1 MSKKRFFLAAVLAAG
16 IGLTTT
22 AYQAPP
28 LLLVEDE
35 DGVVE
40 QPAQTISAKE
50 SNPADQRKTAKSAPA
65 PSTAQGGLV
74 LIDEEENTQ
83 VQDDRKAEETR
94 LEQERIEAEKR
105 AEEVRLTA
113 EKKAKAEADKKAK
126 EEAVRIEKAR
136 QDSIKA
142 AQEEAKRIEKARQDS
157 IKAAKAEAIRIE
169 KMRQDSI
176 RAARQD
182 SIRIEKARQDSIEQ
196 AQEAERIRIEKAR
209 QDSIEQAQEAERI
222 RIEQARQDSI
232 EQAQETERIR
242 IEKARQDSI
251 DQAQEA
257 ERIRIEK
264 ARQDSIE
271 QAQEAERI
279 RIEQARQDSIEQAQ
293 EAERVRIE
301 KARQDSI
308 EQAQEAERIR
318 IEKAR
323 QDSIEQAQEAER
335 VRIEKARQDSIEQAQ
350 EAERIRI
357 EQARLDSIR
366 VAQEEAIREKARQ
379 DSILRIAQELMPRNI
394 DIEKVPQD
402 HPIHN
407 AQKENEKQKE
417 DVGKQPNAAVQVYV
431 APSAS
436 APAQNTQSDDLNSKM
451 LEAVQRAYE
460 EALKQANKS
469 DSIRLV
475 QWQLE
480 QELKKLKEQ
489 QAAQEAQ
496 KQKEKEEKEA
506 AEQAAALAAQ
516 AAAQQ
521 EAANAQPEKETV
533 FTRYYKHSG
542 RNMLSILSIG
552 YSTYFQVGSA
562 VAAGAS
568 PTGDAFR
575 RHLLNVEL
583 FEWRAKCFGMQMF
596 NFEMELNT
604 PFVSE
609 ENPEQNRYLFER
621 GGENADERVEATA
634 KTMWFAYKPAVKFY
648 IPCTKWLAIEL
659 YGGAEVDLTKMWSKI
674 NSTYYTGYHNET
686 NQDGLR
692 IPEQNSFVGVYGG
705 AGFMLTAVPQVPLE
719 IKAEYRHP
727 VKGNTALVPQGVY
740 ISAQLHLAS
749 PIKK

>member
-1 MSKKRFFLAAVLAAG
+1 MSKTRFFLAAVAAAG
-16 IGLTTT
+16 ICLTTT

-65 PSTAQGGLV
+65 PSTAQGGFVLISEEEETAAELPAQNSATADQSKTTKSASVQPTAQGGLV

-105 AEEVRLTA
+105 AEEVRLAA
-113 EKKAKAEADKKAK
+113 EKKAKAEADKK
-126 EEAVRIEKAR
+126 
-136 QDSIKA
+136 
-142 AQEEAKRIEKARQDS
+142 
-157 IKAAKAEAIRIE
+157 AKAEAIRIE

-222 RIEQARQDSI
+222 RIE
-232 EQAQETERIR
+232 
-242 IEKARQDSI
+242 KAH
-251 DQAQEA
+251 
-257 ERIRIEK
+257 
-264 ARQDSIE
+264 
-271 QAQEAERI
+271 
-279 RIEQARQDSIEQAQ
+279 
-293 EAERVRIE
+293 
-301 KARQDSI
+301 QDSI

-335 VRIEKARQDSIEQAQ
+335 IRIEKARQDSIEQAQ

-394 DIEKVPQD
+394 DIEKVLQD
-402 HPIHN
+402 HPIRN

-417 DVGKQPNAAVQVYV
+417 DDEKQPNAAVQVYV

-489 QAAQEAQ
+489 QAALDAQ

-521 EAANAQPEKETV
+521 QAANAQPEKETV

-552 YSTYFQVGSA
+552 YSTYFQVGPA

-596 NFEMELNT
+596 NFEMGLNT

-692 IPEQNSFVGVYGG
+692 IPEQNFFVGVYGG

-719 IKAEYRHP
+719 IKAEYRHS

>member
-50 SNPADQRKTAKSAPA
+50 SNSADQRKTAKSAPA
-65 PSTAQGGLV
+65 PSTSQGGFVLISEEEETAAELPAQNSAAADQSKPTKSASVQPTAQGGLV
-74 LIDEEENTQ
+74 LIDEEENSQ

-105 AEEVRLTA
+105 AEEARLAA

-126 EEAVRIEKAR
+126 EEAARIEKAR

-157 IKAAKAEAIRIE
+157 INAAKAEAIRIE

-182 SIRIEKARQDSIEQ
+182 S
-196 AQEAERIRIEKAR
+196 
-209 QDSIEQAQEAERI
+209 
-222 RIEQARQDSI
+222 
-232 EQAQETERIR
+232 IR

-279 RIEQARQDSIEQAQ
+279 C
-293 EAERVRIE
+293 IE

-335 VRIEKARQDSIEQAQ
+335 IRIEKARQDSIEQAQ

-402 HPIHN
+402 HPIRN

-489 QAAQEAQ
+489 QAALDAQ

-552 YSTYFQVGSA
+552 YSTYFQVGPV

-596 NFEMELNT
+596 NFEMGLNT

-692 IPEQNSFVGVYGG
+692 IPEQNFFVGVYGG
-705 AGFMLTAVPQVPLE
+705 AGFMLTVVPQVPLE

>member
-1 MSKKRFFLAAVLAAG
+1 MSKKRFFWAAVLAAG

-40 QPAQTISAKE
+40 QPAQTIPAKE
-50 SNPADQRKTAKSAPA
+50 NNATDQRNTTQSAPA
-65 PSTAQGGLV
+65 PSTAQGGFVLISEEEETAAELPAQNSAAAAPSKTTKSASVQPTAQGGLV

-83 VQDDRKAEETR
+83 VQDDRKAEEPR

-105 AEEVRLTA
+105 AEEARLAA
-113 EKKAKAEADKKAK
+113 EKKAAAEADKKAR
-126 EEAVRIEKAR
+126 EEAARIEKAR
-136 QDSIKA
+136 QDSVKA

-157 IKAAKAEAIRIE
+157 INAAKAEVIRIE

-176 RAARQD
+176 RAAREEA
-182 SIRIEKARQDSIEQ
+182 IRIEQARQDSVQ
-196 AQEAERIRIEKAR
+196 
-209 QDSIEQAQEAERI
+209 QAQEAERI

-232 EQAQETERIR
+232 Q
-242 IEKARQDSI
+242 K
-251 DQAQEA
+251 AQEA
-257 ERIRIEK
+257 ERIRIEQ
-264 ARQDSIE
+264 ARQDSIQKAQE
-271 QAQEAERI
+271 AERIRIEQARQDSVQQAQEAERI
-279 RIEQARQDSIEQAQ
+279 RIEQARQDSIQ
-293 EAERVRIE
+293 
-301 KARQDSI
+301 
-308 EQAQEAERIR
+308 
-318 IEKAR
+318 
-323 QDSIEQAQEAER
+323 
-335 VRIEKARQDSIEQAQ
+335 QAQ

-357 EQARLDSIR
+357 EQARQDSIR
-366 VAQEEAIREKARQ
+366 
-379 DSILRIAQELMPRNI
+379 
-394 DIEKVPQD
+394 
-402 HPIHN
+402 N
-407 AQKENEKQKE
+407 AQKEDNEKQT
-417 DVGKQPNAAVQVYV
+417 NAAVQVYV
-431 APSAS
+431 APAAS

-469 DSIRLV
+469 DSIRLI

-489 QAAQEAQ
+489 QAALDAQ
-496 KQKEKEEKEA
+496 KQKEQEEKEA
-506 AEQAAALAAQ
+506 AEQAAAVAAQ

-521 EAANAQPEKETV
+521 QETAAQPEKETV

-542 RNMLSILSIG
+542 RNMLSILSVG
-552 YSTYFQVGSA
+552 YSTYFQVGPA

-568 PTGDAFR
+568 PTADAFK
-575 RHLLNVEL
+575 RHILNFEL

-596 NFEMELNT
+596 NFEMGLNT

-609 ENPEQNRYLFER
+609 EHPEQNRYLFER
-621 GGENADERVEATA
+621 GGYYLDERVEATA

-648 IPCTKWLAIEL
+648 IPCTKWLAVEL
-659 YGGAEVDLTKMWSKI
+659 YGGVEVDLTKMWSKI

-686 NQDGLR
+686 NRDGLR
-692 IPEQNSFVGVYGG
+692 IPEQNFFVGAYGG
-705 AGFMLTAVPQVPLE
+705 AGLMFTAVPQVPLE

-740 ISAQLHLAS
+740 ISAQVHLAN

>member
-182 SIRIEKARQDSIEQ
+182 SIQK
-196 AQEAERIRIEKAR
+196 
-209 QDSIEQAQEAERI
+209 AQEAERI

-232 EQAQETERIR
+232 RA
-242 IEKARQDSI
+242 
-251 DQAQEA
+251 AQEA
-257 ERIRIEK
+257 AVR
-264 ARQDSIE
+264 
-271 QAQEAERI
+271 
-279 RIEQARQDSIEQAQ
+279 EQARQDSIRAAQ
-293 EAERVRIE
+293 EAAIREQ
-301 KARQDSI
+301 ARQDSI
-308 EQAQEAERIR
+308 RAAQEAAIR
-318 IEKAR
+318 
-323 QDSIEQAQEAER
+323 
-335 VRIEKARQDSIEQAQ
+335 
-350 EAERIRI
+350 

-366 VAQEEAIREKARQ
+366 VAQEAAIREQARQ
-379 DSILRIAQELMPRNI
+379 DSIRVAQEAAIREQARQDSIRAAQEAAIREQARQDSIRAAQEAAIREQARLDSIRVAQEAAI
-394 DIEKVPQD
+394 REQARQDSIRAAQETAIREKTRQD
-402 HPIHN
+402 SIHN
-407 AQKENEKQKE
+407 AEREGDEKQT
-417 DVGKQPNAAVQVYV
+417 NAAVQVYV
-431 APSAS
+431 APAAS
-436 APAQNTQSDDLNSKM
+436 APAQNMQSDDLNSKM
-451 LEAVQRAYE
+451 LEALQRAYE

-489 QAAQEAQ
+489 QAALEAQ
-496 KQKEKEEKEA
+496 KQKEQEEKEA

-521 EAANAQPEKETV
+521 QAANAQPEKETV

-596 NFEMELNT
+596 NFEMGLNT

>member
-1 MSKKRFFLAAVLAAG
+1 
-16 IGLTTT
+16 
-22 AYQAPP
+22 
-28 LLLVEDE
+28 
-35 DGVVE
+35 
-40 QPAQTISAKE
+40 
-50 SNPADQRKTAKSAPA
+50 
-65 PSTAQGGLV
+65 
-74 LIDEEENTQ
+74 
-83 VQDDRKAEETR
+83 
-94 LEQERIEAEKR
+94 
-105 AEEVRLTA
+105 
-113 EKKAKAEADKKAK
+113 
-126 EEAVRIEKAR
+126 
-136 QDSIKA
+136 
-142 AQEEAKRIEKARQDS
+142 
-157 IKAAKAEAIRIE
+157 
-169 KMRQDSI
+169 
-176 RAARQD
+176 
-182 SIRIEKARQDSIEQ
+182 
-196 AQEAERIRIEKAR
+196 
-209 QDSIEQAQEAERI
+209 
-222 RIEQARQDSI
+222 
-232 EQAQETERIR
+232 
-242 IEKARQDSI
+242 
-251 DQAQEA
+251 
-257 ERIRIEK
+257 
-264 ARQDSIE
+264 
-271 QAQEAERI
+271 
-279 RIEQARQDSIEQAQ
+279 
-293 EAERVRIE
+293 
-301 KARQDSI
+301 
-308 EQAQEAERIR
+308 
-318 IEKAR
+318 
-323 QDSIEQAQEAER
+323 
-335 VRIEKARQDSIEQAQ
+335 
-350 EAERIRI
+350 
-357 EQARLDSIR
+357 
-366 VAQEEAIREKARQ
+366 
-379 DSILRIAQELMPRNI
+379 
-394 DIEKVPQD
+394 
-402 HPIHN
+402 
-407 AQKENEKQKE
+407 
-417 DVGKQPNAAVQVYV
+417 
-431 APSAS
+431 
-436 APAQNTQSDDLNSKM
+436 M
-451 LEAVQRAYE
+451 LEALQRAYE

-489 QAAQEAQ
+489 QAALDAQ
-496 KQKEKEEKEA
+496 KKKEKEEKEA

-521 EAANAQPEKETV
+521 EAANAQPEGETV

-552 YSTYFQVGSA
+552 YSTYFQVGP
-562 VAAGAS
+562 VVTAGAS

-596 NFEMELNT
+596 NFEMGLNT

-727 VKGNTALVPQGVY
+727 VRGNTALVPQGVY

>member
-182 SIRIEKARQDSIEQ
+182 SIQK
-196 AQEAERIRIEKAR
+196 
-209 QDSIEQAQEAERI
+209 AQEAERI

-232 EQAQETERIR
+232 RA
-242 IEKARQDSI
+242 
-251 DQAQEA
+251 AQEA
-257 ERIRIEK
+257 AVR
-264 ARQDSIE
+264 
-271 QAQEAERI
+271 
-279 RIEQARQDSIEQAQ
+279 EQARQDSIRAAQ
-293 EAERVRIE
+293 EA
-301 KARQDSI
+301 A
-308 EQAQEAERIR
+308 IR
-318 IEKAR
+318 
-323 QDSIEQAQEAER
+323 
-335 VRIEKARQDSIEQAQ
+335 
-350 EAERIRI
+350 

-366 VAQEEAIREKARQ
+366 VAQEAAIREQARQ
-379 DSILRIAQELMPRNI
+379 DSIRAAQETAIR
-394 DIEKVPQD
+394 EKTRQD
-402 HPIHN
+402 SIHN
-407 AQKENEKQKE
+407 AEREGDEKQT
-417 DVGKQPNAAVQVYV
+417 NAAVQVYV
-431 APSAS
+431 APAAS
-436 APAQNTQSDDLNSKM
+436 APAQNMQSDDLNSKM
-451 LEAVQRAYE
+451 LEALQRAYE

-489 QAAQEAQ
+489 QAALEAQ
-496 KQKEKEEKEA
+496 KQKEQEEKEA

-521 EAANAQPEKETV
+521 QAANAQPEKETV

-596 NFEMELNT
+596 NFEMGLNT

>member
-40 QPAQTISAKE
+40 QPAQTIPAKE

-65 PSTAQGGLV
+65 PSTAQSGLV

-83 VQDDRKAEETR
+83 VQDDRKAEEAR

-105 AEEVRLTA
+105 AEEARLAA

-126 EEAVRIEKAR
+126 EEAARIEKAR

-157 IKAAKAEAIRIE
+157 INAAKAEAIRIE

-182 SIRIEKARQDSIEQ
+182 SI
-196 AQEAERIRIEKAR
+196 
-209 QDSIEQAQEAERI
+209 
-222 RIEQARQDSI
+222 
-232 EQAQETERIR
+232 
-242 IEKARQDSI
+242 
-251 DQAQEA
+251 
-257 ERIRIEK
+257 
-264 ARQDSIE
+264 
-271 QAQEAERI
+271 
-279 RIEQARQDSIEQAQ
+279 
-293 EAERVRIE
+293 
-301 KARQDSI
+301 
-308 EQAQEAERIR
+308 
-318 IEKAR
+318 
-323 QDSIEQAQEAER
+323 
-335 VRIEKARQDSIEQAQ
+335 RIEKARQDSIEQAQ

-402 HPIHN
+402 HPIRN

-489 QAAQEAQ
+489 QAALDAQ

-521 EAANAQPEKETV
+521 QAANAQPEKETV

-552 YSTYFQVGSA
+552 YSTYFQVGPV

-596 NFEMELNT
+596 NFEMGLNT

>member
-40 QPAQTISAKE
+40 QPAQTIPAKE

-74 LIDEEENTQ
+74 LIDDEENTQ

-105 AEEVRLTA
+105 AEEVRLAA
-113 EKKAKAEADKKAK
+113 EKKAK
-126 EEAVRIEKAR
+126 EEAARIEKAR

-157 IKAAKAEAIRIE
+157 INAAKAEAIRIE

-182 SIRIEKARQDSIEQ
+182 SIRIEQ
-196 AQEAERIRIEKAR
+196 AR

-232 EQAQETERIR
+232 RA
-242 IEKARQDSI
+242 
-251 DQAQEA
+251 AQEA
-257 ERIRIEK
+257 AIR
-264 ARQDSIE
+264 
-271 QAQEAERI
+271 
-279 RIEQARQDSIEQAQ
+279 EQARQDSIRAAQ
-293 EAERVRIE
+293 EAAIREQ
-301 KARQDSI
+301 ARQDSI
-308 EQAQEAERIR
+308 CAAQEAAIR
-318 IEKAR
+318 EQAR
-323 QDSIEQAQEAER
+323 QDSIRAAQEAAIREQ
-335 VRIEKARQDSIEQAQ
+335 ARQDSIRAAQ
-350 EAERIRI
+350 EAAIR
-357 EQARLDSIR
+357 EQARQDSIR
-366 VAQEEAIREKARQ
+366 VAQEAAIREQARQ
-379 DSILRIAQELMPRNI
+379 DSIRAAQEAAVREQARQDSIRNA
-394 DIEKVPQD
+394 E
-402 HPIHN
+402 
-407 AQKENEKQKE
+407 KE

-521 EAANAQPEKETV
+521 QAANAQPEKETV

-596 NFEMELNT
+596 NFEMGLNT

-727 VKGNTALVPQGVY
+727 VRGNTALVPQGVY

>member
-1 MSKKRFFLAAVLAAG
+1 M
-16 IGLTTT
+16 
-22 AYQAPP
+22 
-28 LLLVEDE
+28 
-35 DGVVE
+35 
-40 QPAQTISAKE
+40 
-50 SNPADQRKTAKSAPA
+50 
-65 PSTAQGGLV
+65 
-74 LIDEEENTQ
+74 
-83 VQDDRKAEETR
+83 
-94 LEQERIEAEKR
+94 
-105 AEEVRLTA
+105 
-113 EKKAKAEADKKAK
+113 
-126 EEAVRIEKAR
+126 
-136 QDSIKA
+136 
-142 AQEEAKRIEKARQDS
+142 
-157 IKAAKAEAIRIE
+157 
-169 KMRQDSI
+169 
-176 RAARQD
+176 
-182 SIRIEKARQDSIEQ
+182 
-196 AQEAERIRIEKAR
+196 
-209 QDSIEQAQEAERI
+209 
-222 RIEQARQDSI
+222 
-232 EQAQETERIR
+232 
-242 IEKARQDSI
+242 
-251 DQAQEA
+251 
-257 ERIRIEK
+257 
-264 ARQDSIE
+264 
-271 QAQEAERI
+271 
-279 RIEQARQDSIEQAQ
+279 
-293 EAERVRIE
+293 
-301 KARQDSI
+301 
-308 EQAQEAERIR
+308 
-318 IEKAR
+318 
-323 QDSIEQAQEAER
+323 
-335 VRIEKARQDSIEQAQ
+335 
-350 EAERIRI
+350 
-357 EQARLDSIR
+357 
-366 VAQEEAIREKARQ
+366 
-379 DSILRIAQELMPRNI
+379 
-394 DIEKVPQD
+394 
-402 HPIHN
+402 
-407 AQKENEKQKE
+407 
-417 DVGKQPNAAVQVYV
+417 
-431 APSAS
+431 
-436 APAQNTQSDDLNSKM
+436 QSDDLNSKM
-451 LEAVQRAYE
+451 LEALQRAYE

-489 QAAQEAQ
+489 QAALEAQ
-496 KQKEKEEKEA
+496 KQKEQEEKEA

-521 EAANAQPEKETV
+521 QAANAQPEKETV

-596 NFEMELNT
+596 NFEMGLNT

>member
-1 MSKKRFFLAAVLAAG
+1 MSKKRFFWAAVMAAG

-40 QPAQTISAKE
+40 QPAQTIPAKE
-50 SNPADQRKTAKSAPA
+50 NNATDQRKTAQSAPA
-65 PSTAQGGLV
+65 PSTAQGGFVLISEEEETAAELPAQNSAAAAPSKTTKSASVQPTAQGGLV
-74 LIDEEENTQ
+74 LIDEEESTQ
-83 VQDDRKAEETR
+83 VQDDRKAEEAR

-105 AEEVRLTA
+105 AEEARLAA
-113 EKKAKAEADKKAK
+113 EKKAKAETDKKAR
-126 EEAVRIEKAR
+126 EEAARIEKAR
-136 QDSIKA
+136 QDSVKA

-157 IKAAKAEAIRIE
+157 INAAKAEAIRIE

-176 RAARQD
+176 RAAREEA
-182 SIRIEKARQDSIEQ
+182 IRIEQARQDSIQQ
-196 AQEAERIRIEKAR
+196 AQEAERIRIEQAR
-209 QDSIEQAQEAERI
+209 QDSVRQAQEAERI

-232 EQAQETERIR
+232 Q
-242 IEKARQDSI
+242 
-251 DQAQEA
+251 
-257 ERIRIEK
+257 
-264 ARQDSIE
+264 

-279 RIEQARQDSIEQAQ
+279 RIEQARQDSIQ
-293 EAERVRIE
+293 
-301 KARQDSI
+301 
-308 EQAQEAERIR
+308 
-318 IEKAR
+318 
-323 QDSIEQAQEAER
+323 
-335 VRIEKARQDSIEQAQ
+335 QAQ

-357 EQARLDSIR
+357 EQARQDSIQQ
-366 VAQEEAIREKARQ
+366 AQEAERIRIEQARQ
-379 DSILRIAQELMPRNI
+379 DSIQQAQEAERI
-394 DIEKVPQD
+394 RIEQARQD
-402 HPIHN
+402 SIRN
-407 AQKENEKQKE
+407 AQKENDEKQT
-417 DVGKQPNAAVQVYV
+417 NAAVQVYV
-431 APSAS
+431 APAAS

-469 DSIRLV
+469 DSIRLI

-480 QELKKLKEQ
+480 QELKKLQEQ
-489 QAAQEAQ
+489 QAALDAQ
-496 KQKEKEEKEA
+496 KQKEQEEKEA
-506 AEQAAALAAQ
+506 AEQAAAVAAQ

-521 EAANAQPEKETV
+521 QETAAQPEKETV

-542 RNMLSILSIG
+542 RNMLSILSVG
-552 YSTYFQVGSA
+552 YSTYFQVGPA

-568 PTGDAFR
+568 PTADAFK
-575 RHLLNVEL
+575 RHILNFEL

-596 NFEMELNT
+596 NFEMGLNT

-609 ENPEQNRYLFER
+609 EHPEQNRYLFER
-621 GGENADERVEATA
+621 GGYYLDERVEATA

-648 IPCTKWLAIEL
+648 IPCTKWLAVEL
-659 YGGAEVDLTKMWSKI
+659 YGGVEVDLTKMWSKI

-686 NQDGLR
+686 NRDGLR
-692 IPEQNSFVGVYGG
+692 IPEQNFFVGAYGG
-705 AGFMLTAVPQVPLE
+705 AGLMFTAVPQVPLE

-740 ISAQLHLAS
+740 ISAQVHLAN

>member
-1 MSKKRFFLAAVLAAG
+1 MSKKRFFWAAVMAAG

-40 QPAQTISAKE
+40 QPAQTIPAKE
-50 SNPADQRKTAKSAPA
+50 NNATDQRKTAQSAPA
-65 PSTAQGGLV
+65 PSTAQGGFVLISEEEETAAELPAQNSAAAAPSKTTKSASVQPTAQGGLV
-74 LIDEEENTQ
+74 LIDEEESTQ
-83 VQDDRKAEETR
+83 VQDDRKAEEAR

-105 AEEVRLTA
+105 AEEARLAA
-113 EKKAKAEADKKAK
+113 EKKAKAETDKKAR
-126 EEAVRIEKAR
+126 EEAARIEKAR
-136 QDSIKA
+136 QDSVKA

-157 IKAAKAEAIRIE
+157 INAAKAEAIRIE

-176 RAARQD
+176 RAAREEA
-182 SIRIEKARQDSIEQ
+182 IRIEQARQDSIQ
-196 AQEAERIRIEKAR
+196 
-209 QDSIEQAQEAERI
+209 QAQEAERI

-232 EQAQETERIR
+232 Q
-242 IEKARQDSI
+242 
-251 DQAQEA
+251 
-257 ERIRIEK
+257 
-264 ARQDSIE
+264 

-279 RIEQARQDSIEQAQ
+279 RIEQARQDSIQ
-293 EAERVRIE
+293 
-301 KARQDSI
+301 
-308 EQAQEAERIR
+308 
-318 IEKAR
+318 
-323 QDSIEQAQEAER
+323 
-335 VRIEKARQDSIEQAQ
+335 QAQ

-357 EQARLDSIR
+357 EQARQDSIQQ
-366 VAQEEAIREKARQ
+366 AQEAERIRIEQARQ
-379 DSILRIAQELMPRNI
+379 DSIR
-394 DIEKVPQD
+394 
-402 HPIHN
+402 N
-407 AQKENEKQKE
+407 AQKENDEKQT
-417 DVGKQPNAAVQVYV
+417 NAAVQVYV
-431 APSAS
+431 APAAS

-469 DSIRLV
+469 DSIRLI

-480 QELKKLKEQ
+480 QELKKLQEQ
-489 QAAQEAQ
+489 QAALDAQ
-496 KQKEKEEKEA
+496 KQKEQEEKEA
-506 AEQAAALAAQ
+506 AEQAAAVAAQ

-521 EAANAQPEKETV
+521 QETAAQPEKETV

-542 RNMLSILSIG
+542 RNMLSILSVG
-552 YSTYFQVGSA
+552 YSTYFQVGPA

-568 PTGDAFR
+568 PTADAFK
-575 RHLLNVEL
+575 RHILNFEL

-596 NFEMELNT
+596 NFEMGLNT

-609 ENPEQNRYLFER
+609 EHPEQNRYLFER
-621 GGENADERVEATA
+621 GGYYLDERVEATA

-648 IPCTKWLAIEL
+648 IPCTKWLAVEL
-659 YGGAEVDLTKMWSKI
+659 YGGVEVDLTKMWSKI

-686 NQDGLR
+686 NRDGLR
-692 IPEQNSFVGVYGG
+692 IPEQNFFVGAYGG
-705 AGFMLTAVPQVPLE
+705 AGLMFTAVPQVPLE

-740 ISAQLHLAS
+740 ISAQVHLAN

>member
-74 LIDEEENTQ
+74 LIDEEENSQ

-105 AEEVRLTA
+105 AEEARLAA

-126 EEAVRIEKAR
+126 EEAARIEKAR

-157 IKAAKAEAIRIE
+157 INAAKAEAIRIE

-182 SIRIEKARQDSIEQ
+182 SIEQAQEAERIRIEKARQDSIEQ

-222 RIEQARQDSI
+222 RIE
-232 EQAQETERIR
+232 
-242 IEKARQDSI
+242 
-251 DQAQEA
+251 
-257 ERIRIEK
+257 K

-279 RIEQARQDSIEQAQ
+279 
-293 EAERVRIE
+293 
-301 KARQDSI
+301 
-308 EQAQEAERIR
+308 
-318 IEKAR
+318 
-323 QDSIEQAQEAER
+323 
-335 VRIEKARQDSIEQAQ
+335 RIEKARQDSIEQAQ

-402 HPIHN
+402 HPIRN

-489 QAAQEAQ
+489 QAALDAQ
-496 KQKEKEEKEA
+496 KKKEKEEKEA

-542 RNMLSILSIG
+542 RNMLLILSIG
-552 YSTYFQVGSA
+552 YSTYFQVGPV

-596 NFEMELNT
+596 NFEMGLNT

>member
-1 MSKKRFFLAAVLAAG
+1 MSKKRFFWAAVLAAG

-40 QPAQTISAKE
+40 QPAQTIPAKE
-50 SNPADQRKTAKSAPA
+50 NNATDQRKTTQSAPA
-65 PSTAQGGLV
+65 PSTAQGGFVLISEEEETAAELPAQNSAATDPTKTTKSASVQPIAQGGLV
-74 LIDEEENTQ
+74 LIDEEESTQ
-83 VQDDRKAEETR
+83 VQDDRKAEEAR

-105 AEEVRLTA
+105 AEEARLAA
-113 EKKAKAEADKKAK
+113 ERKAKAEADKKAREK
-126 EEAVRIEKAR
+126 AARIEKAR

-157 IKAAKAEAIRIE
+157 INAAKAEAIRIE

-176 RAARQD
+176 RAAREEA
-182 SIRIEKARQDSIEQ
+182 IRIEQARQDSIQ
-196 AQEAERIRIEKAR
+196 KAQEAERIRIEQAR
-209 QDSIEQAQEAERI
+209 QDSIQQAQEAERI

-232 EQAQETERIR
+232 Q
-242 IEKARQDSI
+242 
-251 DQAQEA
+251 
-257 ERIRIEK
+257 
-264 ARQDSIE
+264 

-279 RIEQARQDSIEQAQ
+279 RIEQARQDSIQQ
-293 EAERVRIE
+293 V
-301 KARQDSI
+301 
-308 EQAQEAERIR
+308 QEAERIR

-323 QDSIEQAQEAER
+323 QDSI
-335 VRIEKARQDSIEQAQ
+335 KQAQ

-357 EQARLDSIR
+357 EQARQDSIR
-366 VAQEEAIREKARQ
+366 
-379 DSILRIAQELMPRNI
+379 
-394 DIEKVPQD
+394 
-402 HPIHN
+402 N
-407 AQKENEKQKE
+407 APKENDEKQT
-417 DVGKQPNAAVQVYV
+417 NAAVQVYV
-431 APSAS
+431 APAAS
-436 APAQNTQSDDLNSKM
+436 TPAQNTQSDDLNSKM

-469 DSIRLV
+469 DSIRLI

-489 QAAQEAQ
+489 QAALEAQ
-496 KQKEKEEKEA
+496 KQKEQEEKEVT
-506 AEQAAALAAQ
+506 EQAAVAAQ
-516 AAAQQ
+516 AAGQQ
-521 EAANAQPEKETV
+521 ETANVQPEKETL

-542 RNMLSILSIG
+542 RNMLSILSVG
-552 YSTYFQVGSA
+552 YSTYFQVGPA

-568 PTGDAFR
+568 PTGDAFK
-575 RHLLNVEL
+575 RHILNFEL

-596 NFEMELNT
+596 NFEMGLNT

-609 ENPEQNRYLFER
+609 EHPEQNRYLFER
-621 GGENADERVEATA
+621 GGYYLDERVEATA

-648 IPCTKWLAIEL
+648 ILCTKWLAVEL

-692 IPEQNSFVGVYGG
+692 IPEQNFFVGAYGG
-705 AGFMLTAVPQVPLE
+705 AGLMFTAVPQVPLE

-740 ISAQLHLAS
+740 ISAQVHLAN

>member
-1 MSKKRFFLAAVLAAG
+1 MSKKRFFLAAVLVAG

-50 SNPADQRKTAKSAPA
+50 SNPADQRKAAKSAPA
-65 PSTAQGGLV
+65 QSTVQGGFVLISEEEETAAELPAQNSATADQSKTTKSASVQPTAQGGLV
-74 LIDEEENTQ
+74 LIDDEENTQ

-105 AEEVRLTA
+105 AEEVRLAA
-113 EKKAKAEADKKAK
+113 EKKAK
-126 EEAVRIEKAR
+126 EEAARIEKAR

-157 IKAAKAEAIRIE
+157 INAAKAEAIRIE

-182 SIRIEKARQDSIEQ
+182 S
-196 AQEAERIRIEKAR
+196 
-209 QDSIEQAQEAERI
+209 
-222 RIEQARQDSI
+222 
-232 EQAQETERIR
+232 IR

-279 RIEQARQDSIEQAQ
+279 RIEQT
-293 EAERVRIE
+293 
-301 KARQDSI
+301 
-308 EQAQEAERIR
+308 
-318 IEKAR
+318 
-323 QDSIEQAQEAER
+323 
-335 VRIEKARQDSIEQAQ
+335 
-350 EAERIRI
+350 
-357 EQARLDSIR
+357 RLDSIR

-402 HPIHN
+402 HPIRN

-489 QAAQEAQ
+489 QAALDAQ

-596 NFEMELNT
+596 NFEMGLNT

-692 IPEQNSFVGVYGG
+692 IPEQNFFVGVYGG

>member
-74 LIDEEENTQ
+74 LIDEEENSQ

-105 AEEVRLTA
+105 AEEARLAA

-126 EEAVRIEKAR
+126 EEAARIEKAR

-157 IKAAKAEAIRIE
+157 INAAKAEAIRIE

-182 SIRIEKARQDSIEQ
+182 SIEQAQEAERIRIEKARQDSIEQ

-222 RIEQARQDSI
+222 RIE
-232 EQAQETERIR
+232 
-242 IEKARQDSI
+242 
-251 DQAQEA
+251 
-257 ERIRIEK
+257 
-264 ARQDSIE
+264 
-271 QAQEAERI
+271 
-279 RIEQARQDSIEQAQ
+279 
-293 EAERVRIE
+293 

-335 VRIEKARQDSIEQAQ
+335 IRIEKARQDSIEQAQ

-402 HPIHN
+402 HPIRN

-489 QAAQEAQ
+489 QAALDAQ
-496 KQKEKEEKEA
+496 KKKEKEEKEA

-542 RNMLSILSIG
+542 RNMLLILSIG
-552 YSTYFQVGSA
+552 YSTYFQVGPV

-596 NFEMELNT
+596 NFEMGLNT

>member
-74 LIDEEENTQ
+74 LIDEEENSQ

-105 AEEVRLTA
+105 AEEARLAA

-126 EEAVRIEKAR
+126 EEAARIEKAR

-157 IKAAKAEAIRIE
+157 INAAKAEAIRIE

-182 SIRIEKARQDSIEQ
+182 SIRIEKARQDSIDQAQEAERIRIEKARQDSIEQ

-222 RIEQARQDSI
+222 RIE
-232 EQAQETERIR
+232 
-242 IEKARQDSI
+242 
-251 DQAQEA
+251 
-257 ERIRIEK
+257 
-264 ARQDSIE
+264 
-271 QAQEAERI
+271 
-279 RIEQARQDSIEQAQ
+279 
-293 EAERVRIE
+293 
-301 KARQDSI
+301 
-308 EQAQEAERIR
+308 
-318 IEKAR
+318 KAR

-335 VRIEKARQDSIEQAQ
+335 VRIEQARQDSIRN
-350 EAERIRI
+350 AE
-357 EQARLDSIR
+357 
-366 VAQEEAIREKARQ
+366 
-379 DSILRIAQELMPRNI
+379 
-394 DIEKVPQD
+394 
-402 HPIHN
+402 
-407 AQKENEKQKE
+407 KEDDEKQT
-417 DVGKQPNAAVQVYV
+417 NAAVQVYV

-489 QAAQEAQ
+489 QAALDAQ

-506 AEQAAALAAQ
+506 AELAAALAAQ

-596 NFEMELNT
+596 NFEMGLNT

-648 IPCTKWLAIEL
+648 IPCPKWLAIEL

-692 IPEQNSFVGVYGG
+692 IPEQNFFVGVYGG

-727 VKGNTALVPQGVY
+727 VRGNTALVPQGVY

>member
-1 MSKKRFFLAAVLAAG
+1 MSKKRFFWAAVLAAG

-40 QPAQTISAKE
+40 QPAQTIPAKE
-50 SNPADQRKTAKSAPA
+50 NNATDQRKTTQSAPA
-65 PSTAQGGLV
+65 PSTAQGGFVLISEEEETAAELPAQNSAATDPTKTTKSASVQPIAQGGLV
-74 LIDEEENTQ
+74 LIDEEESTQ
-83 VQDDRKAEETR
+83 VQDDRKAEEAR

-105 AEEVRLTA
+105 AEEARLAA
-113 EKKAKAEADKKAK
+113 ERKAKAEADKKAREK
-126 EEAVRIEKAR
+126 AARIEKAR

-157 IKAAKAEAIRIE
+157 INAAKAEAIRIE

-176 RAARQD
+176 RAAREEA
-182 SIRIEKARQDSIEQ
+182 IRIEQARQDSIQ
-196 AQEAERIRIEKAR
+196 KAQEAERIRIEQAR
-209 QDSIEQAQEAERI
+209 QDSIQQAQEAERI

-232 EQAQETERIR
+232 Q
-242 IEKARQDSI
+242 
-251 DQAQEA
+251 
-257 ERIRIEK
+257 
-264 ARQDSIE
+264 

-279 RIEQARQDSIEQAQ
+279 RIEQARQDSIQQAQ
-293 EAERVRIE
+293 EAERIRIE
-301 KARQDSI
+301 QARQDSI
-308 EQAQEAERIR
+308 QQVQEAERIR

-323 QDSIEQAQEAER
+323 QDSI
-335 VRIEKARQDSIEQAQ
+335 KQAQ

-357 EQARLDSIR
+357 EQARQDSIR
-366 VAQEEAIREKARQ
+366 
-379 DSILRIAQELMPRNI
+379 
-394 DIEKVPQD
+394 
-402 HPIHN
+402 N
-407 AQKENEKQKE
+407 APKENDEKQT
-417 DVGKQPNAAVQVYV
+417 NAAVQVYV
-431 APSAS
+431 APAAS
-436 APAQNTQSDDLNSKM
+436 TPAQNTQSDDLNSKM

-469 DSIRLV
+469 DSIRLI

-489 QAAQEAQ
+489 QAALEAQ
-496 KQKEKEEKEA
+496 KQKEQEEKEVT
-506 AEQAAALAAQ
+506 EQAAVAAQ
-516 AAAQQ
+516 AAGQQ
-521 EAANAQPEKETV
+521 ETANVQPEKETL
-533 FTRYYKHSG
+533 FIRYYKHSG
-542 RNMLSILSIG
+542 RNMLSILSVG
-552 YSTYFQVGSA
+552 YSTYFQVGPA

-568 PTGDAFR
+568 PTGDAFK
-575 RHLLNVEL
+575 RHILNFEL

-596 NFEMELNT
+596 NFEMGLNT

-609 ENPEQNRYLFER
+609 EHPEQNRYLFER
-621 GGENADERVEATA
+621 GGYYLDERVEATA

-648 IPCTKWLAIEL
+648 IPCTKWLAVEL
-659 YGGAEVDLTKMWSKI
+659 YGGVEVDLTKMWSKI

-692 IPEQNSFVGVYGG
+692 IPEQNFFVGAYGG
-705 AGFMLTAVPQVPLE
+705 AGLMFTAVPQVPLE

-740 ISAQLHLAS
+740 ISAQVHLAN

>member
-1 MSKKRFFLAAVLAAG
+1 MSKTRFFLAAVAAAG
-16 IGLTTT
+16 ICLTTT

-65 PSTAQGGLV
+65 PSTAQGGFVLISEEEETAAELPAQNSATADQSKTTKSASVQPTAQGGLV

-105 AEEVRLTA
+105 AEEVRLAA

-126 EEAVRIEKAR
+126 EEAARIEKAR

-157 IKAAKAEAIRIE
+157 INAAKAEAIRIE

-182 SIRIEKARQDSIEQ
+182 SI
-196 AQEAERIRIEKAR
+196 
-209 QDSIEQAQEAERI
+209 
-222 RIEQARQDSI
+222 
-232 EQAQETERIR
+232 
-242 IEKARQDSI
+242 
-251 DQAQEA
+251 
-257 ERIRIEK
+257 
-264 ARQDSIE
+264 
-271 QAQEAERI
+271 
-279 RIEQARQDSIEQAQ
+279 
-293 EAERVRIE
+293 
-301 KARQDSI
+301 
-308 EQAQEAERIR
+308 
-318 IEKAR
+318 
-323 QDSIEQAQEAER
+323 
-335 VRIEKARQDSIEQAQ
+335 RIEKARQDSIEQAQ

-568 PTGDAFR
+568 PTGDAFK

>member
-1 MSKKRFFLAAVLAAG
+1 M
-16 IGLTTT
+16 
-22 AYQAPP
+22 
-28 LLLVEDE
+28 
-35 DGVVE
+35 
-40 QPAQTISAKE
+40 
-50 SNPADQRKTAKSAPA
+50 
-65 PSTAQGGLV
+65 
-74 LIDEEENTQ
+74 
-83 VQDDRKAEETR
+83 
-94 LEQERIEAEKR
+94 
-105 AEEVRLTA
+105 
-113 EKKAKAEADKKAK
+113 
-126 EEAVRIEKAR
+126 
-136 QDSIKA
+136 
-142 AQEEAKRIEKARQDS
+142 
-157 IKAAKAEAIRIE
+157 
-169 KMRQDSI
+169 
-176 RAARQD
+176 
-182 SIRIEKARQDSIEQ
+182 
-196 AQEAERIRIEKAR
+196 
-209 QDSIEQAQEAERI
+209 
-222 RIEQARQDSI
+222 
-232 EQAQETERIR
+232 
-242 IEKARQDSI
+242 
-251 DQAQEA
+251 
-257 ERIRIEK
+257 
-264 ARQDSIE
+264 
-271 QAQEAERI
+271 
-279 RIEQARQDSIEQAQ
+279 
-293 EAERVRIE
+293 
-301 KARQDSI
+301 
-308 EQAQEAERIR
+308 
-318 IEKAR
+318 
-323 QDSIEQAQEAER
+323 
-335 VRIEKARQDSIEQAQ
+335 
-350 EAERIRI
+350 
-357 EQARLDSIR
+357 DSIR

-568 PTGDAFR
+568 PTGDAFK

>member
-182 SIRIEKARQDSIEQ
+182 SIQK
-196 AQEAERIRIEKAR
+196 
-209 QDSIEQAQEAERI
+209 AQEAERI

-232 EQAQETERIR
+232 RA
-242 IEKARQDSI
+242 
-251 DQAQEA
+251 AQEA
-257 ERIRIEK
+257 AVR
-264 ARQDSIE
+264 
-271 QAQEAERI
+271 
-279 RIEQARQDSIEQAQ
+279 EQARQDSIRAAQ
-293 EAERVRIE
+293 ETAIRE
-301 KARQDSI
+301 KTRQDSI
-308 EQAQEAERIR
+308 HNAER
-318 IEKAR
+318 EG
-323 QDSIEQAQEAER
+323 D
-335 VRIEKARQDSIEQAQ
+335 
-350 EAERIRI
+350 
-357 EQARLDSIR
+357 
-366 VAQEEAIREKARQ
+366 
-379 DSILRIAQELMPRNI
+379 
-394 DIEKVPQD
+394 
-402 HPIHN
+402 
-407 AQKENEKQKE
+407 EKQT
-417 DVGKQPNAAVQVYV
+417 NAAVQVYV
-431 APSAS
+431 APAAS
-436 APAQNTQSDDLNSKM
+436 APAQNMQSDDLNSKM
-451 LEAVQRAYE
+451 LEALQRAYE

-489 QAAQEAQ
+489 QAALEAQ
-496 KQKEKEEKEA
+496 KQKEQEEKEA

-521 EAANAQPEKETV
+521 QAANAQPEKETV

-596 NFEMELNT
+596 NFEMGLNT

>member
-1 MSKKRFFLAAVLAAG
+1 MSKTRFFLAAVAAAG
-16 IGLTTT
+16 ICLTTT

-65 PSTAQGGLV
+65 PSTAQGGFVLISEEEETAAELPAQNSATADQSKTTKSASVQPTAQGGLV

-105 AEEVRLTA
+105 AEEVRLAA

-126 EEAVRIEKAR
+126 EEAARIEKAR

-157 IKAAKAEAIRIE
+157 INAAKAEAIRIE

-182 SIRIEKARQDSIEQ
+182 S
-196 AQEAERIRIEKAR
+196 
-209 QDSIEQAQEAERI
+209 
-222 RIEQARQDSI
+222 
-232 EQAQETERIR
+232 
-242 IEKARQDSI
+242 
-251 DQAQEA
+251 
-257 ERIRIEK
+257 IRIEK

-568 PTGDAFR
+568 PTGDAFK

>member
-74 LIDEEENTQ
+74 LIDEEENSQ

-105 AEEVRLTA
+105 AEEARLAA

-126 EEAVRIEKAR
+126 EEAARIEKAR

-157 IKAAKAEAIRIE
+157 INAAKAEAIRIE

-176 RAARQD
+176 RA
-182 SIRIEKARQDSIEQ
+182 
-196 AQEAERIRIEKAR
+196 
-209 QDSIEQAQEAERI
+209 
-222 RIEQARQDSI
+222 
-232 EQAQETERIR
+232 
-242 IEKARQDSI
+242 
-251 DQAQEA
+251 
-257 ERIRIEK
+257 
-264 ARQDSIE
+264 
-271 QAQEAERI
+271 
-279 RIEQARQDSIEQAQ
+279 
-293 EAERVRIE
+293 
-301 KARQDSI
+301 
-308 EQAQEAERIR
+308 
-318 IEKAR
+318 
-323 QDSIEQAQEAER
+323 
-335 VRIEKARQDSIEQAQ
+335 ARQDSIEQAQ

-402 HPIHN
+402 HPIRN

-489 QAAQEAQ
+489 QAALDAQ
-496 KQKEKEEKEA
+496 KKKEKEEKEA

-542 RNMLSILSIG
+542 RNMLLILSIG
-552 YSTYFQVGSA
+552 YSTYFQVGPV

-596 NFEMELNT
+596 NFEMGLNT

>member
-1 MSKKRFFLAAVLAAG
+1 MSKKRFFWAAVLAAG

-40 QPAQTISAKE
+40 QPAQTIPATE

-65 PSTAQGGLV
+65 PSTAQGGFVLISEEEETAAELPAQNSATAAPSKTAKLASVQSAAQGGLV

-83 VQDDRKAEETR
+83 VQDDRKAEEAR

-105 AEEVRLTA
+105 AEEVRLAA
-113 EKKAKAEADKKAK
+113 EKKAKAEAEQKAK
-126 EEAVRIEKAR
+126 EEAARIEKAR

-169 KMRQDSI
+169 KIRQDSI

-182 SIRIEKARQDSIEQ
+182 SIQKAH
-196 AQEAERIRIEKAR
+196 EAAIR
-209 QDSIEQAQEAERI
+209 
-222 RIEQARQDSI
+222 EQARLDSI
-232 EQAQETERIR
+232 RA
-242 IEKARQDSI
+242 
-251 DQAQEA
+251 
-257 ERIRIEK
+257 
-264 ARQDSIE
+264 
-271 QAQEAERI
+271 
-279 RIEQARQDSIEQAQ
+279 AQ

-308 EQAQEAERIR
+308 LRAREEAIR

-323 QDSIEQAQEAER
+323 QDSIQKAQEA
-335 VRIEKARQDSIEQAQ
+335 A
-350 EAERIRI
+350 IR

-366 VAQEEAIREKARQ
+366 VAREEAIRIEKARQ
-379 DSILRIAQELMPRNI
+379 DSIQQAHEVAIREQARLDSIRAAKEEAIRIEQAR
-394 DIEKVPQD
+394 QD
-402 HPIHN
+402 SIRN
-407 AQKENEKQKE
+407 AQKKEDDEKQT
-417 DVGKQPNAAVQVYV
+417 NAAVQVYV
-431 APSAS
+431 APAAS

-451 LEAVQRAYE
+451 LDVIQRAYE
-460 EALKQANKS
+460 EAIRQAAKA
-469 DSIRLV
+469 DSIQQV
-475 QWQLE
+475 QRKQE
-480 QELKKLKEQ
+480 EELKKQKEQ
-489 QAAQEAQ
+489 QAALEAQ
-496 KQKEKEEKEA
+496 KQKEKEEEA
-506 AEQAAALAAQ
+506 AAQAAAVAAQ

-521 EAANAQPEKETV
+521 QEAANAPAEKETV

-542 RNMLSILSIG
+542 RNMLSILSVG

-596 NFEMELNT
+596 NFEMGLNT

-621 GGENADERVEATA
+621 GGYYLDERVEATA

-692 IPEQNSFVGVYGG
+692 IPEQNFFVSAYGG

>member
-40 QPAQTISAKE
+40 QPAQTIPAKE

-74 LIDEEENTQ
+74 LIDDEENTQ

-105 AEEVRLTA
+105 AEEVRLAA
-113 EKKAKAEADKKAK
+113 EKKAK
-126 EEAVRIEKAR
+126 EEAARIEKAR

-157 IKAAKAEAIRIE
+157 INAAKAEAIRIE

-182 SIRIEKARQDSIEQ
+182 SIRIEQ
-196 AQEAERIRIEKAR
+196 AR

-232 EQAQETERIR
+232 RA
-242 IEKARQDSI
+242 
-251 DQAQEA
+251 AQEA
-257 ERIRIEK
+257 AVR
-264 ARQDSIE
+264 
-271 QAQEAERI
+271 
-279 RIEQARQDSIEQAQ
+279 EQARQDSIRN
-293 EAERVRIE
+293 AE
-301 KARQDSI
+301 
-308 EQAQEAERIR
+308 
-318 IEKAR
+318 
-323 QDSIEQAQEAER
+323 
-335 VRIEKARQDSIEQAQ
+335 
-350 EAERIRI
+350 
-357 EQARLDSIR
+357 
-366 VAQEEAIREKARQ
+366 
-379 DSILRIAQELMPRNI
+379 
-394 DIEKVPQD
+394 
-402 HPIHN
+402 
-407 AQKENEKQKE
+407 KE

-521 EAANAQPEKETV
+521 QAANAQPEKETV

-596 NFEMELNT
+596 NFEMGLNT

-727 VKGNTALVPQGVY
+727 VRGNTALVPQGVY

>member
-1 MSKKRFFLAAVLAAG
+1 M
-16 IGLTTT
+16 
-22 AYQAPP
+22 
-28 LLLVEDE
+28 
-35 DGVVE
+35 
-40 QPAQTISAKE
+40 
-50 SNPADQRKTAKSAPA
+50 
-65 PSTAQGGLV
+65 
-74 LIDEEENTQ
+74 
-83 VQDDRKAEETR
+83 
-94 LEQERIEAEKR
+94 
-105 AEEVRLTA
+105 
-113 EKKAKAEADKKAK
+113 
-126 EEAVRIEKAR
+126 
-136 QDSIKA
+136 
-142 AQEEAKRIEKARQDS
+142 
-157 IKAAKAEAIRIE
+157 
-169 KMRQDSI
+169 DSI
-176 RAARQD
+176 RA
-182 SIRIEKARQDSIEQ
+182 
-196 AQEAERIRIEKAR
+196 
-209 QDSIEQAQEAERI
+209 
-222 RIEQARQDSI
+222 
-232 EQAQETERIR
+232 
-242 IEKARQDSI
+242 
-251 DQAQEA
+251 
-257 ERIRIEK
+257 
-264 ARQDSIE
+264 
-271 QAQEAERI
+271 
-279 RIEQARQDSIEQAQ
+279 
-293 EAERVRIE
+293 
-301 KARQDSI
+301 
-308 EQAQEAERIR
+308 
-318 IEKAR
+318 
-323 QDSIEQAQEAER
+323 
-335 VRIEKARQDSIEQAQ
+335 
-350 EAERIRI
+350 
-357 EQARLDSIR
+357 
-366 VAQEEAIREKARQ
+366 AQEEAIREKARQ
-379 DSILRIAQELMPRNI
+379 DSILRIAQELMPGNI

-402 HPIHN
+402 HPIRN

-489 QAAQEAQ
+489 QAALDAQ

-596 NFEMELNT
+596 NFEMGLNT

-692 IPEQNSFVGVYGG
+692 IPEQNFFVGVYGG

>member
-74 LIDEEENTQ
+74 LIDEEENSQ

-105 AEEVRLTA
+105 AEEARLAA

-126 EEAVRIEKAR
+126 EEAARIEKAR

-157 IKAAKAEAIRIE
+157 INAAKAEAIRIE

-182 SIRIEKARQDSIEQ
+182 SIRIEKARQDSIDQAQEAERIRIEKARQDSIEQ

-222 RIEQARQDSI
+222 RIE
-232 EQAQETERIR
+232 
-242 IEKARQDSI
+242 
-251 DQAQEA
+251 
-257 ERIRIEK
+257 
-264 ARQDSIE
+264 
-271 QAQEAERI
+271 
-279 RIEQARQDSIEQAQ
+279 
-293 EAERVRIE
+293 
-301 KARQDSI
+301 
-308 EQAQEAERIR
+308 
-318 IEKAR
+318 KAR

-335 VRIEKARQDSIEQAQ
+335 VRIEQARQDSIRN
-350 EAERIRI
+350 AE
-357 EQARLDSIR
+357 
-366 VAQEEAIREKARQ
+366 
-379 DSILRIAQELMPRNI
+379 
-394 DIEKVPQD
+394 
-402 HPIHN
+402 
-407 AQKENEKQKE
+407 KEDDEKQT
-417 DVGKQPNAAVQVYV
+417 NAAVQVYV

-489 QAAQEAQ
+489 QAALDAQ

-506 AEQAAALAAQ
+506 AELAAALAAQ

-596 NFEMELNT
+596 NFEMGLNT

-692 IPEQNSFVGVYGG
+692 IPEQNFFVGVYGG

-727 VKGNTALVPQGVY
+727 VRGNTALVPQGVY

>member
-1 MSKKRFFLAAVLAAG
+1 MSKKRFFWAAVLAAG

-40 QPAQTISAKE
+40 QPAQTIPAKE
-50 SNPADQRKTAKSAPA
+50 NNATDQRKTTQSAPA
-65 PSTAQGGLV
+65 PSTAQGGFVLISEEEETAAELPAQNSAATDPTKTTKSASVQPIAQGGLV
-74 LIDEEENTQ
+74 LIDEEESTQ
-83 VQDDRKAEETR
+83 VQDDRKAEEAR

-105 AEEVRLTA
+105 AEEARLAA
-113 EKKAKAEADKKAK
+113 ERKAKAEADKKAREK
-126 EEAVRIEKAR
+126 AARIEKAR

-157 IKAAKAEAIRIE
+157 INAAKAEAIRIE

-176 RAARQD
+176 RAAREEA
-182 SIRIEKARQDSIEQ
+182 IRIEQARQDSIQ
-196 AQEAERIRIEKAR
+196 KAQEAERIRIEQAR
-209 QDSIEQAQEAERI
+209 QDSIQQAQEAERI

-232 EQAQETERIR
+232 Q
-242 IEKARQDSI
+242 
-251 DQAQEA
+251 
-257 ERIRIEK
+257 
-264 ARQDSIE
+264 

-279 RIEQARQDSIEQAQ
+279 RIEQARQDSIQQ
-293 EAERVRIE
+293 V
-301 KARQDSI
+301 
-308 EQAQEAERIR
+308 QEAERIR

-323 QDSIEQAQEAER
+323 QDSIQ
-335 VRIEKARQDSIEQAQ
+335 QAQ

-357 EQARLDSIR
+357 EQARQDSIR
-366 VAQEEAIREKARQ
+366 
-379 DSILRIAQELMPRNI
+379 
-394 DIEKVPQD
+394 
-402 HPIHN
+402 N
-407 AQKENEKQKE
+407 AQKENDEKQT
-417 DVGKQPNAAVQVYV
+417 NAAVQVYV
-431 APSAS
+431 APAAS

-469 DSIRLV
+469 DSIRLI

-480 QELKKLKEQ
+480 QELKKLQEQ
-489 QAAQEAQ
+489 QAALDAQ
-496 KQKEKEEKEA
+496 KQKEQEEKEA
-506 AEQAAALAAQ
+506 AEQAAAVAAQ

-521 EAANAQPEKETV
+521 QETAAQPEKETV

-542 RNMLSILSIG
+542 RNMLSILSVG
-552 YSTYFQVGSA
+552 YSTYFQVGPA

-568 PTGDAFR
+568 PTADAFK
-575 RHLLNVEL
+575 RHILNFEL

-596 NFEMELNT
+596 NFEMGLNT

-609 ENPEQNRYLFER
+609 EHPEQNRYLFER
-621 GGENADERVEATA
+621 GGYYLDERVEATA

-648 IPCTKWLAIEL
+648 IPCTKWLAVEL
-659 YGGAEVDLTKMWSKI
+659 YGGVEVDLTKMWSKI

-686 NQDGLR
+686 NRDGLR
-692 IPEQNSFVGVYGG
+692 IPEQNFFVGAYGG
-705 AGFMLTAVPQVPLE
+705 AGLMFTAVPQVPLE

-740 ISAQLHLAS
+740 ISAQVHLAN

>member
-50 SNPADQRKTAKSAPA
+50 SNSADQRKTAKSAPA
-65 PSTAQGGLV
+65 PSTSQGGFVLISEEEETAAELPAQNSAAADQSKPTKSASVQPTAQGGLV
-74 LIDEEENTQ
+74 LIDEEENSQ

-105 AEEVRLTA
+105 AEEARLAA

-126 EEAVRIEKAR
+126 EEAARIEKAR

-157 IKAAKAEAIRIE
+157 INAAKAEAIRIE

-182 SIRIEKARQDSIEQ
+182 SIRIEKARQDSI
-196 AQEAERIRIEKAR
+196 
-209 QDSIEQAQEAERI
+209 DQAQEAERI
-222 RIEQARQDSI
+222 RIEQ
-232 EQAQETERIR
+232 
-242 IEKARQDSI
+242 ARQDSI

-279 RIEQARQDSIEQAQ
+279 
-293 EAERVRIE
+293 
-301 KARQDSI
+301 
-308 EQAQEAERIR
+308 
-318 IEKAR
+318 
-323 QDSIEQAQEAER
+323 
-335 VRIEKARQDSIEQAQ
+335 RIEKARQDSIEQAQ

-402 HPIHN
+402 HPIRN

-489 QAAQEAQ
+489 QAALDAQ

-552 YSTYFQVGSA
+552 YSTYFQVGPV

-596 NFEMELNT
+596 NFEMGLNT

-692 IPEQNSFVGVYGG
+692 IPEQNFFVGVYGG
-705 AGFMLTAVPQVPLE
+705 AGFMLTVVPQVPLE

>member
-182 SIRIEKARQDSIEQ
+182 SIQK
-196 AQEAERIRIEKAR
+196 
-209 QDSIEQAQEAERI
+209 AQEAERI

-232 EQAQETERIR
+232 RA
-242 IEKARQDSI
+242 
-251 DQAQEA
+251 AQEA
-257 ERIRIEK
+257 AVR
-264 ARQDSIE
+264 
-271 QAQEAERI
+271 
-279 RIEQARQDSIEQAQ
+279 EQARQDSIRAAQ
-293 EAERVRIE
+293 EAAIRERT
-301 KARQDSI
+301 RQDSI
-308 EQAQEAERIR
+308 RAAQEAAIR
-318 IEKAR
+318 
-323 QDSIEQAQEAER
+323 
-335 VRIEKARQDSIEQAQ
+335 
-350 EAERIRI
+350 

-366 VAQEEAIREKARQ
+366 VAQEAAIREQARQ
-379 DSILRIAQELMPRNI
+379 DSIRAAQETAIR
-394 DIEKVPQD
+394 EKTRQD
-402 HPIHN
+402 SIHN
-407 AQKENEKQKE
+407 AEREGDEKQT
-417 DVGKQPNAAVQVYV
+417 NAAVQVYV
-431 APSAS
+431 APAAS
-436 APAQNTQSDDLNSKM
+436 APAQNMQSDDLNSKM
-451 LEAVQRAYE
+451 LEALQRAYE

-489 QAAQEAQ
+489 QAALEAQ
-496 KQKEKEEKEA
+496 KQKEQEEKEA

-521 EAANAQPEKETV
+521 QAANAQPEKETV

-596 NFEMELNT
+596 NFEMGLNT

>member
-1 MSKKRFFLAAVLAAG
+1 MSKKRFFLAAVLVAG

-50 SNPADQRKTAKSAPA
+50 SNPADQRKAAKSAPA
-65 PSTAQGGLV
+65 QSTVQGGFVLISEEEETAAELPAQNSATADQSKTTKSASVQPTAQGGLV
-74 LIDEEENTQ
+74 LIDDEENTQ
-83 VQDDRKAEETR
+83 VQDDRKAEEAR

-105 AEEVRLTA
+105 AEEVRLAA
-113 EKKAKAEADKKAK
+113 EKKAKAEADKKAQ
-126 EEAVRIEKAR
+126 EEAARIEKAR

-157 IKAAKAEAIRIE
+157 INAAKAEAIRIE

-222 RIEQARQDSI
+222 RIE
-232 EQAQETERIR
+232 
-242 IEKARQDSI
+242 K
-251 DQAQEA
+251 
-257 ERIRIEK
+257 
-264 ARQDSIE
+264 
-271 QAQEAERI
+271 
-279 RIEQARQDSIEQAQ
+279 ARQDSIEQAQ

-350 EAERIRI
+350 EAERVRI
-357 EQARLDSIR
+357 
-366 VAQEEAIREKARQ
+366 EKARQ
-379 DSILRIAQELMPRNI
+379 DSIRN
-394 DIEKVPQD
+394 
-402 HPIHN
+402 
-407 AQKENEKQKE
+407 AQKE

-489 QAAQEAQ
+489 QAALEAQ
-496 KQKEKEEKEA
+496 KQKEQEEKEA

-521 EAANAQPEKETV
+521 QAANAQPEKETV

-568 PTGDAFR
+568 PMGDAFR

-596 NFEMELNT
+596 NFEMGLNT

-727 VKGNTALVPQGVY
+727 VRGNTALVPQGVY